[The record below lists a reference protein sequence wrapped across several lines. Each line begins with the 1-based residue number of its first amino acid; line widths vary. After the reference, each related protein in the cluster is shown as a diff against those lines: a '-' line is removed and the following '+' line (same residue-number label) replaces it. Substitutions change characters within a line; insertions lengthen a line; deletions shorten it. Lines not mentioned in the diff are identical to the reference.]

1 MIRVEVAFSFD
12 IDVVAYFVSSCS
24 LFLDKYLLP
33 PFEARP
39 LFDGAWLLLLWTW
52 GVQDVRPYR
61 VTDHIGNQ
69 QNLCPKYEQEKDGKE
84 KQVSQV
90 YMVQNRWTAIE
101 KKGEERWTMPRVF
114 LQMKQCMEMIS
125 GTFWDVGHWI
135 EDYKLSSWFI

>member
-1 MIRVEVAFSFD
+1 V
-12 IDVVAYFVSSCS
+12 
-24 LFLDKYLLP
+24 K
-33 PFEARP
+33 
-39 LFDGAWLLLLWTW
+39 
-52 GVQDVRPYR
+52 DVRPYR

-125 GTFWDVGHWI
+125 GTF
-135 EDYKLSSWFI
+135 